1 MFIIIWSGL
10 IVWLPPIIEVVSD
23 LSKCSFHIK
32 VKKVN
37 KIFVPSNL
45 LIRFKTLFF
54 ILFYLFNFIH
64 IHLKHEQLNILQ
76 THILLVSLWS
86 VFSQF
91 ILVLADAFFSTAHDF
106 ERQFTTAKQN
116 IFMEENFNMKNSI
129 IVYRSESR
137 IFSQSFDT
145 SSMTLTISLFPWA
158 IWAIKRTE
166 FSTENIPLLIWRDKK
181 NNHISMTTDRKMSK
195 SIALPVRL
203 IPLDKHA
210 NIFQL

>member
-32 VKKVN
+32 VEKVN

-116 IFMEENFNMKNSI
+116 IFMEENFNLNNSI
-129 IVYRSESR
+129 ILCIPIWISN
-137 IFSQSFDT
+137 IFTVFWHFFDDFNNFF
-145 SSMTLTISLFPWA
+145 ISLGHLSHKTNRVFHWKHS
-158 IWAIKRTE
+158 IVDLKRQ
-166 FSTENIPLLIWRDKK
+166 KK
-181 NNHISMTTDRKMSK
+181 
-195 SIALPVRL
+195 
-203 IPLDKHA
+203 
-210 NIFQL
+210 